1 MSRKAKRRLTEG
13 LFNLYGFLV
22 YGFLYIP
29 VIVMVVFSF
38 NDSTN
43 NQIWN
48 GFTTEW
54 YGTLMSDS
62 ELWRILLTTVVIAII
77 STVIAVVLGTIGAV
91 GMSRTDFKGKKL
103 ISTLL
108 YIPIIIP
115 EIVLAVATLL
125 VIRKAGLGL
134 GMLAMCMGNVTLIL
148 PYVYITVKSRLT
160 GMDQSIEEASLDL
173 GANRSYTFLHVILP
187 NILPGVV
194 SGAFMAFTLAF
205 GDLVIVSF
213 MANATTVTL
222 PMDVYSM
229 LKRGIRPEI
238 NALSTVILVAFLV
251 GITTSK
257 LISSHIDKMNRR
269 KGLEE
274 NERKE
279 GEEDEGY
286 EGRVI
291 ILE

>member
-160 GMDQSIEEASLDL
+160 GMDRSIEEASLDL

-251 GITTSK
+251 GITASK
-257 LISSHIDKMNRR
+257 LISSHIDKINRR

>member
-43 NQIWN
+43 NQVWN

-251 GITTSK
+251 GITASK

>member
-160 GMDQSIEEASLDL
+160 GMDKSIEEASLDL

-187 NILPGVV
+187 SILPGVV

-251 GITTSK
+251 GITASK

>member
-194 SGAFMAFTLAF
+194 SGGFMAFTLAF

-251 GITTSK
+251 GITASK

>member
-251 GITTSK
+251 GITASK

>member
-1 MSRKAKRRLTEG
+1 
-13 LFNLYGFLV
+13 
-22 YGFLYIP
+22 
-29 VIVMVVFSF
+29 
-38 NDSTN
+38 
-43 NQIWN
+43 
-48 GFTTEW
+48 
-54 YGTLMSDS
+54 
-62 ELWRILLTTVVIAII
+62 
-77 STVIAVVLGTIGAV
+77 
-91 GMSRTDFKGKKL
+91 MSRTDFKGKKL

-251 GITTSK
+251 GITASK

-279 GEEDEGY
+279 TKSALKNLLQKKINSSRNNSGVKY
-286 EGRVI
+286 FSSRPYVMYRPRRH
-291 ILE
+291 

>member
-134 GMLAMCMGNVTLIL
+134 GMLAMCKGNVTLIL

-251 GITTSK
+251 GITASK

>member
-160 GMDQSIEEASLDL
+160 GMDRSIEEASLDL

-251 GITTSK
+251 GITASK

>member
-77 STVIAVVLGTIGAV
+77 STVIAVLLGTIGAV

-194 SGAFMAFTLAF
+194 SGGFMAFTLAF

-238 NALSTVILVAFLV
+238 NALSTVILIAFLV
-251 GITTSK
+251 GITASK
-257 LISSHIDKMNRR
+257 LISSHIDKINRR

>member
-194 SGAFMAFTLAF
+194 SGGFMAFTLAF

-251 GITTSK
+251 GITASK
-257 LISSHIDKMNRR
+257 LISSHIDKMNLR

>member
-251 GITTSK
+251 GITASK

-274 NERKE
+274 NDRKE

>member
-173 GANRSYTFLHVILP
+173 GANRAYTFLHVILP

-251 GITTSK
+251 GITASK

-279 GEEDEGY
+279 GEEDERY

>member
-1 MSRKAKRRLTEG
+1 
-13 LFNLYGFLV
+13 
-22 YGFLYIP
+22 
-29 VIVMVVFSF
+29 
-38 NDSTN
+38 
-43 NQIWN
+43 
-48 GFTTEW
+48 
-54 YGTLMSDS
+54 
-62 ELWRILLTTVVIAII
+62 
-77 STVIAVVLGTIGAV
+77 
-91 GMSRTDFKGKKL
+91 
-103 ISTLL
+103 
-108 YIPIIIP
+108 
-115 EIVLAVATLL
+115 
-125 VIRKAGLGL
+125 
-134 GMLAMCMGNVTLIL
+134 
-148 PYVYITVKSRLT
+148 
-160 GMDQSIEEASLDL
+160 MDRSIEEASLDL

-251 GITTSK
+251 GITASK